1 MSLEGSDG
9 SMDNSHSDDI
19 VYIGLDLGT
28 SQSAIATS
36 TDVRRTV
43 TSVVGFPKDLISLKF
58 LKKKVVIGDEC
69 LKNRMAVDLVWPL
82 EEGVFRHSLLAAD
95 PEGGEDEP
103 TPVSPDAGREIEA
116 ARHLINHVVDLA
128 EVRSGQQLNLV
139 IGCPARAS
147 QADRQNLQIA
157 AHGLADR
164 ILVQSEPFLVAYGLN
179 LFNNALIVDIG
190 AGTMDMCRMHGTI
203 PTDEDQRTL
212 FKSGDH
218 IDNLLHKLLQQKI
231 TDSPVSLDLARR
243 LKEQYAFVYPQT
255 ETITADFQVD
265 GKPKAYEITQ
275 ELREASESVLPD
287 MVAAARELIVTYD
300 PEFQTDLRQNI
311 FLAGGGSQI
320 RGLGEA
326 LRSRLTELG
335 PTKVSTVDDPVYA
348 GAMGALQLAQ
358 DLPPSEWPTEK
369 DST

>member
-1 MSLEGSDG
+1 M
-9 SMDNSHSDDI
+9 
-19 VYIGLDLGT
+19 
-28 SQSAIATS
+28 
-36 TDVRRTV
+36 
-43 TSVVGFPKDLISLKF
+43 GFPKDLISLKF
-58 LKKKVVIGDEC
+58 LKKKIVIGDEC

-82 EEGVFRHSLLAAD
+82 EEGVFRHSLLPPQPLD
-95 PEGGEDEP
+95 EDAEP
-103 TPVSPDAGREIEA
+103 APAPIDAGREIEA
-116 ARHLINHVVDLA
+116 ARHLINHVVELA
-128 EVRSGQQLNLV
+128 EVRPGQQINLV

-147 QADRQNLQIA
+147 QADRQNLLA
-157 AHGLADR
+157 AANGLADR
-164 ILVQSEPFLVAYGLN
+164 ILIQSEPFLVAYGLN

-190 AGTMDMCRMHGTI
+190 AGTMDMCRMSGTI
-203 PTDEDQRTL
+203 PSDEDQRTL
-212 FKSGDH
+212 YKSGDY
-218 IDNLLHKLLQQKI
+218 IDKLLHKLLQQKI

-275 ELREASESVLPD
+275 ELREASESILPD
-287 MVAAARELIVTYD
+287 MVAAARELVVTYD
-300 PEFQTDLRQNI
+300 PEFQADLRQNI

-335 PTKVSTVDDPVYA
+335 PTKVSTVDDPIYA
-348 GAMGALQLAQ
+348 GAGGALQLAQ

-369 DST
+369 DNS